1 MKANERFNRQ
11 ELNFWADVRLISQL
25 TGYTDRKTKAIKV
38 PTIDEIVQ
46 EYERLGLSTF
56 EIQDSGELTP
66 YGSLLIDYFQY
77 RSDILNKTVKNLLM
91 DLDEAKSLFERLY
104 QTYDHTNVPLPM
116 NKQKGDKKQYAFFT
130 CIINLLIS
138 NALNGKKCDY
148 DPRNLTLITKN
159 RRPYRTLSRRV
170 DGCFP
175 SSQDPVALW
184 EIKEYYYTT
193 TFGSRV
199 ADGVYE
205 TLVDGLEL
213 KELLSADKRKVFHY
227 LMIDS
232 YQTWWI
238 QGRSYLC
245 RMIDLLNMGMVDEI
259 LFGKEVVDRIPELVK
274 DWS

>member
-46 EYERLGLSTF
+46 EYERLDLSTF

-91 DLDEAKSLFERLY
+91 NLDEAKSLFERLY

-138 NALNGKKCDY
+138 NALNDKKCDY

-213 KELLSADKRKVFHY
+213 KQLLSADKRKVFHY

>member
-46 EYERLGLSTF
+46 EYERLDLSTF

>member
-46 EYERLGLSTF
+46 EYERLDLSTF

-91 DLDEAKSLFERLY
+91 NLDEAKSLFERLY

-259 LFGKEVVDRIPELVK
+259 LFGKEVVGRIPELVK

>member
-38 PTIDEIVQ
+38 PTIGEIVR
-46 EYERLGLSTF
+46 EYKRLDLSTF

-66 YGSLLIDYFQY
+66 YGALLIDYFQY

-104 QTYDHTNVPLPM
+104 QTYDHMNVPLPM

-148 DPRNLTLITKN
+148 DPRNLTLITKD

>member
-46 EYERLGLSTF
+46 EYERLDLSTF

-104 QTYDHTNVPLPM
+104 QTYDYTNVPLPM

>member
-46 EYERLGLSTF
+46 EYERLDLSTF

-91 DLDEAKSLFERLY
+91 NLDEAKSLFERLY

>member
-91 DLDEAKSLFERLY
+91 NLDEAKSLFERLY

>member
-46 EYERLGLSTF
+46 EYERLDLSTF

-66 YGSLLIDYFQY
+66 YGSLLIGYFQY

-91 DLDEAKSLFERLY
+91 NLDEAKSLFERLY

-227 LMIDS
+227 LMIDP

>member
-46 EYERLGLSTF
+46 EYERLDLSTF

-66 YGSLLIDYFQY
+66 YGSLLIGYFQY

-91 DLDEAKSLFERLY
+91 NLDEAKSLFERLY

>member
-138 NALNGKKCDY
+138 NALNDKKCDY